1 LWKNFGFFPL
11 FSVISIWF
19 RAIPASLEN
28 SISYNLVKMKALKH
42 IAAVIVAVLT
52 LSSCSVLSGGM
63 ANGASSGRNTGSALL
78 ALYNIY
84 QAAGGNIDL
93 SNAANIVNIGK
104 ILTGAGTLANAT
116 STYMDQFKTGLL
128 NGATGLVNN
137 SNVSKVM
144 SGLQTLSSI
153 DPSAFKS
160 AAKTAASNA
169 ASSAVNSAVSA
180 ANSKTAG
187 VATTLSTLNSIF
199 GALK

>member
-1 LWKNFGFFPL
+1 
-11 FSVISIWF
+11 
-19 RAIPASLEN
+19 
-28 SISYNLVKMKALKH
+28 MKILKH
-42 IAAVIVAVLT
+42 FAAAIAAIL
-52 LSSCSVLSGGM
+52 LISSCSVLGG
-63 ANGASSGRNTGSALL
+63 ATSNGMSSGRNTGSALL
-78 ALYNIY
+78 TLYNIY

-116 STYMDQFKTGLL
+116 TSYVDQFKTGLI

-169 ASSAVNSAVSA
+169 ATNAANSAVSA
-180 ANSKTAG
+180 MNSKTAN
-187 VATTLSTLNSIF
+187 VATTISALNSIL